1 MPALLRCPLG
11 WLLPCPVW
19 LSRLLRTAPSYPL
32 GTAYH
37 FIHSTSSGKHFSL
50 EDIWRMGDKTF
61 RFKMD
66 EVEDGATG
74 WKGYVC
80 VRAFMCVSVG

>member
-11 WLLPCPVW
+11 WLLPCPV
-19 LSRLLRTAPSYPL
+19 LLLRLLRTAPGCPL
-32 GTAYH
+32 GIACH

-50 EDIWRMGDKTF
+50 EDTLMGVETF

-66 EVEDGATG
+66 EAEDGAMG
-74 WKGYVC
+74 WKWYVC
-80 VRAFMCVSVG
+80 VRA